1 MSQIM
6 KEIFGD
12 LLAVDPEKMG
22 DTLPSPESLKFKI
35 LVKGKALSHVP
46 NEEEESDDELA
57 VPETPLDP
65 TTPVTSDLTSP
76 LLSDTASIAPSVST
90 SVLSEISESTTL
102 QRPKVKLKIDPEF
115 SKTIYLRGNHFKSFE
130 NSKRSCNHFLSF
142 SFFTFLLFFFFVSL
156 VLTPAP
162 LAF

>member
-90 SVLSEISESTTL
+90 VTSESYDTTL
-102 QRPKVKLKIDPEF
+102 PRPKIKLKIDPEF

-130 NSKRSCNHFLSF
+130 NSKRSCNYFLSF

-162 LAF
+162 LSF